1 MRYVSQTPPPYSH
14 INIILATKKDRISA
28 VYDGFSCVSHTSFPP
43 MVLIRMFVLFPS
55 LFPRLFYIP
64 LKSTKNLDFTRF
76 SLAASTGIERIFKL
90 LSFP

>member
-1 MRYVSQTPPPYSH
+1 M
-14 INIILATKKDRISA
+14 ATKKDRISA
-28 VYDGFSCVSHTSFPP
+28 VYSGFTCVSHTSFPP
-43 MVLIRMFVLFPS
+43 MVLIQIFVLFPS

-76 SLAASTGIERIFKL
+76 SLAASTGIERILKL

>member
-1 MRYVSQTPPPYSH
+1 
-14 INIILATKKDRISA
+14 
-28 VYDGFSCVSHTSFPP
+28 

-55 LFPRLFYIP
+55 LFPRLFYTP